1 MNCNRAS
8 HVFSLFLLIVAIPNF
23 ANAQSRTKNGD
34 IPGSATYMPTPE
46 HPVGWRG
53 DGKGR
58 YPAADPPTVWG
69 RKKVGSA
76 YESRNIVWSTR
87 MPAVSVATPIV
98 VGDRIFVTAEVNDL
112 VCLDKKSGKVL
123 WIRSN
128 AEFEGMNE
136 EERKESP
143 ELAQI
148 TIPLLSDMDRAND
161 EMVSVLNSGDSKQIE
176 ALATK
181 KKDIDK

>member
-8 HVFSLFLLIVAIPNF
+8 RVFSLFLLIVAIPNF

-53 DGKGR
+53 DGTGR

-76 YESRNIVWSTR
+76 YESRNILWSMR

-98 VGDRIFVTAEVNDL
+98 VTDCPPGVVRTWGSAVTRPTMRTL
-112 VCLDKKSGKVL
+112 FKSMVQDYAGSEWV
-123 WIRSN
+123 
-128 AEFEGMNE
+128 
-136 EERKESP
+136 
-143 ELAQI
+143 
-148 TIPLLSDMDRAND
+148 AN
-161 EMVSVLNSGDSKQIE
+161 VV
-176 ALATK
+176 
-181 KKDIDK
+181 